1 MAADRFDVGQ
11 PIMAA
16 DPLSSGSSRLKSRL
30 RAGLPASQGET
41 LSLAEA
47 RRIALA
53 AQGFDRPRPGDTVC
67 IRRVRRTIRQLGLIQ
82 IDCVNVLVPAHYQVL
97 FSRLGP
103 YDRRLLDELLYKRR
117 EFTEQWAHEA
127 SIIPMATWP
136 LLRQRMETH
145 RVRPWPFAKTM
156 ERHPEYVAWVLEEVR
171 ARGPLGAET
180 LDHPPEL
187 SASLQWS
194 WSKSVPRAVLE
205 AHFGRG
211 LLAIADRR
219 GNFARLYDLAE
230 RVIPAEHLTRR
241 MEPAEARREL
251 IRIAARAHGIGTA
264 ADLAD
269 YFRMP
274 VRDARQPIADLA
286 EAGELR
292 EIRVEGWREPAWL
305 HRDAKP
311 LRRDDAAALLSPFD
325 PVVWFRPRL
334 LRLFGFDHR
343 FEIFVPADKRRW
355 GCYVLPFL
363 MGDRLVARVDL
374 RNDREGRRLLV
385 LGAWKEADVDTRAVA
400 QALAAELR
408 TLASWLELESVKVE
422 RRGDLARTLA
432 ATFRSS

>member
-1 MAADRFDVGQ
+1 M
-11 PIMAA
+11 
-16 DPLSSGSSRLKSRL
+16 
-30 RAGLPASQGET
+30 EH

-67 IRRVRRTIRQLGLIQ
+67 IRRIRRTIHRLGLIQ

-103 YDRRLLDELLYKRR
+103 YNRRLLDELIYKRR

-127 SIIPMATWP
+127 SIIPMETWP
-136 LLRQRMETH
+136 LLRHRMATH

-156 ERHPEYVAWVLEEVR
+156 EQHPEYVAWVLEQVR
-171 ARGPLGAET
+171 RRGPLGAEA

-187 SASLQWS
+187 TGTLDYS
-194 WSKSVPRAVLE
+194 WFRSVPRAVLE

-211 LLAIADRR
+211 LLAVADRR
-219 GNFARLYDLAE
+219 ENFARLYDLAD
-230 RVIPAEHLTRR
+230 RIVPAEHFARQ

-251 IRIAARAHGIGTA
+251 IRIAARAHGVGTA

-274 VRDARQPIADLA
+274 VREVRQPIADLA
-286 EAGELR
+286 EAGELKQV
-292 EIRVEGWREPAWL
+292 RVEGWREPAWL
-305 HRDAKP
+305 HRDAQP

-334 LRLFGFDHR
+334 SRLFGFDHR
-343 FEIFVPADKRRW
+343 FEIFVPAEKRRW

-374 RNDREGRRLLV
+374 RNDREERRLFV
-385 LGAWKEADVDTRAVA
+385 LGAWKERDADGRTVA
-400 QALAAELR
+400 RALAAELR
-408 TLASWLELESVKVE
+408 AMALWLELESVKVE
-422 RRGDLARTLA
+422 RHGDFARTLA
-432 ATFRSS
+432 ATLRSL

>member
-1 MAADRFDVGQ
+1 MTADY
-11 PIMAA
+11 
-16 DPLSSGSSRLKSRL
+16 
-30 RAGLPASQGET
+30 

-47 RRIALA
+47 RRITLA

-67 IRRVRRTIRQLGLIQ
+67 IRRIRRTIRRLGLIQ

-103 YDRRLLDELLYKRR
+103 YDRRLLDELIYKRR
-117 EFTEQWAHEA
+117 EFTEQWAHET
-127 SIIPMATWP
+127 SIIPIETWP
-136 LLRQRMETH
+136 LLRHRMETY
-145 RVRPWPFAKTM
+145 RVRPWGFEKTM
-156 ERHPEYVAWVLEEVR
+156 ERHPDYVAWVLEEVR

-180 LDHPPEL
+180 LDHPETM
-187 SASLQWS
+187 SGSLDHS

-211 LLAIADRR
+211 LLAVADRR
-219 GNFARLYDLAE
+219 DNFARLYDLVE
-230 RVIPAEHLTRR
+230 RVVPAEQLARR

-251 IRIAARAHGIGTA
+251 IRIAVRAHGIGTA

-286 EAGELR
+286 EAGELCQV
-292 EIRVEGWREPAWL
+292 RVEGWREPAWL
-305 HRDAKP
+305 HREATP
-311 LRRDDAAALLSPFD
+311 LRRDDASALLSPFD

-363 MGDRLVARVDL
+363 MGDRMVARVDL
-374 RNDREGRRLLV
+374 RNDRDGRRLLV
-385 LGAWKEADVDTRAVA
+385 LGAWKQAGVDERAVA
-400 QALAAELR
+400 QALARELH
-408 TLASWLELESVKVE
+408 TLASWLELESVKVG
-422 RRGDLARTLA
+422 RRGDFARTLA
-432 ATFRSS
+432 ATLRSR

>member
-1 MAADRFDVGQ
+1 MTVDQ
-11 PIMAA
+11 
-16 DPLSSGSSRLKSRL
+16 
-30 RAGLPASQGET
+30 
-41 LSLAEA
+41 LSLAQA

-53 AQGFDRPRPGDTVC
+53 AQGFDKPRPRRPG
-67 IRRVRRTIRQLGLIQ
+67 IRDVASVIHRLGLIQ
-82 IDCVNVLVPAHYQVL
+82 LDFVNVLVPAHYQVL
-97 FSRLGP
+97 FSRLGS
-103 YDRRLLDELLYKRR
+103 YNRTLLDELIYQRR

-136 LLRQRMETH
+136 LLRYRMASH

-156 ERHPEYVAWVLEEVR
+156 EQHPEYVASVLEEVR
-171 ARGPLGAET
+171 ARGPLGAEA
-180 LDHPPEL
+180 LDHPETMAGAL
-187 SASLQWS
+187 DYS
-194 WSKSVPRAVLE
+194 WFRSVPRAVLE

-211 LLAIADRR
+211 LLAIAHRR
-219 GNFARLYDLAE
+219 ENFARLYDLAE
-230 RVIPAEHLTRR
+230 RVVPAEHFARR

-292 EIRVEGWREPAWL
+292 QVRVEGWREPAWL
-305 HRDAKP
+305 HRDARP
-311 LRRDDAAALLSPFD
+311 LRRDDAVTLLSPFD

-374 RNDREGRRLLV
+374 RNDRERRRLLV
-385 LGAWKEADVDTRAVA
+385 LGAWKETAVDDAVA
-400 QALAAELR
+400 HALAEELR
-408 TLASWLELESVKVE
+408 TLAAWLELDSVKVR
-422 RRGDLARTLA
+422 RRGDFARTLA
-432 ATFRSS
+432 ATLRSS